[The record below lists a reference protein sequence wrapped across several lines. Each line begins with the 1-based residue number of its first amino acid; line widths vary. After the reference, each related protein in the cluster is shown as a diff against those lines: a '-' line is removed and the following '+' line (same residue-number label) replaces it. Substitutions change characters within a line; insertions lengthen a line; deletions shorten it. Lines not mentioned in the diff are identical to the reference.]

1 MLVACQCLRG
11 YVQERIGY
19 DSTGTQ
25 MTAYVALLRAVNVA
39 GTGKLP
45 MADLR
50 AMAQNLGFANVRTF
64 IASGNLLF
72 DRELSEA
79 DVKAVLEAKLK
90 VFAGKPVPVF
100 VRTAAEM
107 LAVHKADPFPD
118 AHGSRHMVYFLDA
131 APSPDTIETARDQA
145 GERIA
150 LGTREIYVDYGEGI
164 RFTKLKLAATK
175 ISTGRNMNS
184 VGKLVAM
191 LSPKRG

>member
-1 MLVACQCLRG
+1 
-11 YVQERIGY
+11 
-19 DSTGTQ
+19 

-45 MADLR
+45 MAELR
-50 AMAQNLGFANVRTF
+50 GVAEGLGLANVRTY

-72 DRELSEA
+72 ESSLSEPE
-79 DVKAVLEAKLK
+79 VKAALETRLEAY
-90 VFAGKPVPVF
+90 AGKYVLIF

-107 LAVHKADPFPD
+107 AAVRAADPFPD

-131 APSPDTIETARDQA
+131 APPQDTQQSARNQA

-150 LGTREIYVDYGEGI
+150 LGLREIYVDYGDGI

-175 ISTGRNMNS
+175 IATMRNMNT
-184 VGKLVAM
+184 VAKLVAM
-191 LSPKRG
+191 ASS